1 MADPVPRVWTSE
13 KSYYFWFLPYFF
25 RLEWLTMVMLWSRS
39 LRPSTCGIS
48 MGIPMQIPLN
58 PPDSTICGNEFERF
72 SEIGTGR
79 PVKVYQRQQRHLPA
93 EPETVKIGLPIRT
106 TIKHHL
112 RLKHEKRKEK
122 KKPTKKLKKKNWK
135 EKERAWKR
143 LFFKI
148 VFATPTVIVF
158 STYVLVI
165 QQHPPMPPMPPYT
178 CPPVSQLFLKRPPWP
193 PLSPLPKGMLI

>member
-1 MADPVPRVWTSE
+1 
-13 KSYYFWFLPYFF
+13 
-25 RLEWLTMVMLWSRS
+25 MVMLWSRS

-72 SEIGTGR
+72 SETGTGR

-165 QQHPPMPPMPPYT
+165 QQHPPMPPCLPTPALLSRNYSWKDPLAPLIPPRDANSTFSIPVNCPILILYT
-178 CPPVSQLFLKRPPWP
+178 RHWFCNWSLISFL
-193 PLSPLPKGMLI
+193 L